1 MENFFSVTG
10 LLPPE
15 KSLFRRQSGSG
26 AAARRKTIPSYLVL
40 ILLAL
45 TSVVYAA
52 CFHISL
58 YKLLESCKP
67 ESSLALLL
75 IACVVPFAYPF
86 VVLSCRKYDD
96 GVNVKLCGA
105 DRMLLE
111 AEKQEDFSEP
121 QGE

>member
-26 AAARRKTIPSYLVL
+26 YLVL